1 VIANA
6 DDYLEFLFGRRA
18 DLGEIKTLLTKY
30 GDNPKMYKQLFSLK
44 YQNRKLLHP
53 KDWFKLDKSKLLL
66 DIDVMHL
73 QKLKDLDK
81 IISTVGT
88 TEKQRFWTIL
98 LKNTKNL
105 DNVEALMKT
114 QALQYTD
121 DVMKQLSSIRSVV
134 ASTSVQNVSTLSK
147 SYERLYQ
154 LGDGVDDI
162 TRKILHQRNIAD
174 NANYFVNTQK
184 IAEAKAMAQEMIK
197 TNPIATAKNL

>member
-1 VIANA
+1 MIANA